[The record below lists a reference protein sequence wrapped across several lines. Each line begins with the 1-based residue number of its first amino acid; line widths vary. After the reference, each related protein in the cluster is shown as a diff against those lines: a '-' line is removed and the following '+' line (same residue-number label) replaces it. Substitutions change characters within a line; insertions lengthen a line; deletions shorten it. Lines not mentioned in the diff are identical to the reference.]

1 MQHLGLSSI
10 VQIKRWIRVAY
21 VRNDVHMVIQKRL
34 RRGWEEVEKRLRRGW
49 KEVEKRLR
57 RGWKEVEKRLK
68 RGWEELR
75 GEKRW
80 GWVEKRVEKIWD
92 ITATYCNSFSKTLIG
107 PLIAVHCPRFGRLV
121 VQGKLRDPQP
131 RWCPMAMRRIRM
143 YLDQNPK
150 GIRWGSFPK
159 VCWGRTWGRTVELC
173 RNHPT
178 KNITKRFV
186 HVIHVFKSRAKKR
199 VHTELG
205 SKLSTV
211 EPWLW
216 THVRVD
222 LTHDCSNFSHR
233 NGPRTTKQRW
243 G

>member
-1 MQHLGLSSI
+1 MSEMMSI
-10 VQIKRWIRVAY
+10 W
-21 VRNDVHMVIQKRL
+21 L
-34 RRGWEEVEKRLRRGW
+34 FRRGWEEVEKRL
-49 KEVEKRLR
+49 
-57 RGWKEVEKRLK
+57 
-68 RGWEELR
+68 
-75 GEKRW
+75 
-80 GWVEKRVEKIWD
+80 KIWD

-143 YLDQNPK
+143 CLDQNPK

-186 HVIHVFKSRAKKR
+186 HVIHVFNSRAKK
-199 VHTELG
+199 
-205 SKLSTV
+205 KFILS
-211 EPWLW
+211 
-216 THVRVD
+216 
-222 LTHDCSNFSHR
+222 
-233 NGPRTTKQRW
+233 W
-243 G
+243 GRDYQQLNHGYEHMFVWI